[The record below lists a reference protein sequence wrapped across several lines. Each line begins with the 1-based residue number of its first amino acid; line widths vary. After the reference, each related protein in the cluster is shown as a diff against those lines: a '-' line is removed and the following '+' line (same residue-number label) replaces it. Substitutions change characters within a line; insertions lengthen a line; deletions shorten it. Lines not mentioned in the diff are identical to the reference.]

1 MVKVLISTASEIAK
15 TTDLQSVSNKLNIH
29 FLNDDDYLFPDKMF
43 ISTIGRLM
51 LQRLFNEANI
61 DASVL
66 QTLHRG
72 PYGKWQLSAPVDFNV
87 SHTEDKIVAVFSDEG
102 VVGVDIEKVRDF
114 AWQEYKGSFSFAE
127 WTSIYTSV
135 YPEEIFF
142 DLWTKKESI
151 LKAYGYGLQVPL
163 AQVSIENSFGQIE
176 SSSMTCY
183 FHEVNIPGYK
193 CHVCTQ
199 QQQVHVQSE
208 IFIL

>member
-15 TTDLQSVSNKLNIH
+15 TTDLQSASNKLNIH
-29 FLNDDDYLFPDKMF
+29 FLSDDDYLFPDKMF
-43 ISTIGRLM
+43 VSTIGKLM
-51 LQRLFNEANI
+51 LQRLFVEANI
-61 DASVL
+61 DSAIL
-66 QTLHRG
+66 ETLHRS

-87 SHTEDKIVAVFSDEG
+87 SHAADKIVAVFSDEG

-114 AWQEYKGSFSFAE
+114 AWQEYKENFSFAE
-127 WTSIYTSV
+127 WTSIYTAT

-163 AQVSIENSFGQIE
+163 AQVSIDNIFGQIE
-176 SSSMTCY
+176 SSSMTGY
-183 FHEVNIPGYK
+183 FHDVKIPGYK

-199 QQQVHVQSE
+199 QQTRLQSE
-208 IFIL
+208 AFIL

>member
-15 TTDLQSVSNKLNIH
+15 TTDLTSASNKLNIH
-29 FLNDDDYLFPDKMF
+29 FLNDDGYLFPDKMF

-51 LQRLFNEANI
+51 LQRLFSEANI
-61 DASVL
+61 GESVL

-72 PYGKWQLSAPVDFNV
+72 PYGKWQLAAPVDFNV
-87 SHTEDKIVAVFSDEG
+87 SHADDKIVAVFSDEG

-114 AWQEYKGSFSFAE
+114 TWQEYKESFSFAE
-127 WTSIYTSV
+127 WTTIYTAA

-151 LKAYGYGLQVPL
+151 LKAYGYGLQIPL
-163 AQVSIENSFGQIE
+163 GQVAIENGFGQIE
-176 SSSMTCY
+176 SSSMTGY
-183 FHEVNIPGYK
+183 FHEIKIPGYK

-199 QQQVHVQSE
+199 QQTRVQPDT
-208 IFIL
+208 FIL

>member
-15 TTDLQSVSNKLNIH
+15 TTDLQSASNKLNIH

-51 LQRLFNEANI
+51 LQRLFEEANI
-61 DASVL
+61 GEAVL

-72 PYGKWQLSAPVDFNV
+72 PYGKWQLAAPVDFNV
-87 SHTEDKIVAVFSDEG
+87 SHADDKIVAVFSDEG

-114 AWQEYKGSFSFAE
+114 GWQEYKESFSFAE
-127 WTSIYTSV
+127 WTTIYTAV

-163 AQVSIENSFGQIE
+163 AQVSIDNTFGQIE
-176 SSSMTCY
+176 SSSMTGY
-183 FHEVNIPGYK
+183 FHEVKIPGYK

-199 QQQVHVQSE
+199 QQTHLQSDT
-208 IFIL
+208 FIL